1 MAGQTFGPYP
11 GVVDHVHDGDTID
24 VRLDAGFDLTI
35 YARVR
40 VYGINAP
47 ELTTDAGKQARDYAQ
62 QLLPAGA
69 AVRVVSHGWDKYGG
83 RVDGDIA
90 LPDGSDFGQQM
101 LATGHAVP
109 LPPNG

>member
-1 MAGQTFGPYP
+1 MAGTFGPYP
-11 GVVDHVHDGDTID
+11 GVVDHVHDGDTVD

-47 ELTTDAGKQARDYAQ
+47 ELSTAAGKTARDYAK

-69 AVRVVSHGWDKYGG
+69 DVSVLSHGWDKYGG

-90 LPDGSDFGQQM
+90 LPDGRDFGQSM
-101 LATGHAVP
+101 LAAGQAVP
-109 LPPNG
+109 YP